1 MLSTISNQTKPN
13 QTKPVH
19 RVCSCFS
26 KALQSQQFLSYST
39 LCCAKLTVEL
49 IDNFLAFSSNIIRI
63 TLAWH
68 SSAFAEA
75 DSPAFLLS
83 DTTLGLTLI
92 NIDKPS
98 YCKRSD
104 SVSSMVRLSL
114 ARAQGAEYLVRSGHT
129 VVIFSVILI

>member
-1 MLSTISNQTKPN
+1 M
-13 QTKPVH
+13 
-19 RVCSCFS
+19 
-26 KALQSQQFLSYST
+26 
-39 LCCAKLTVEL
+39 
-49 IDNFLAFSSNIIRI
+49 SNII

-68 SSAFAEA
+68 SSAFEDA

-83 DTTLGLTLI
+83 DTTLGLARI

-98 YCKRSD
+98 YGKRSD
-104 SVSSMVRLSL
+104 SVSSMVGLSL